1 MDRNISLHAYIK
13 EELLNR
19 MKSNEYK
26 KGDKIPT
33 EHELC
38 EHFDVSRTTIR
49 TALNQLTIEGY
60 LVRKQGKGTFVADQK
75 VRQTL
80 TQTVKKYGDQI
91 AIQGKRAE
99 IRLVDIQVIPANE
112 LIQQQLGV
120 PLQSPV
126 QQIERVRFANEEP
139 TQYEIAYI
147 P

>member
-1 MDRNISLHAYIK
+1 
-13 EELLNR
+13 
-19 MKSNEYK
+19 
-26 KGDKIPT
+26 
-33 EHELC
+33 
-38 EHFDVSRTTIR
+38 
-49 TALNQLTIEGY
+49 
-60 LVRKQGKGTFVADQK
+60 
-75 VRQTL
+75 
-80 TQTVKKYGDQI
+80 QI

-147 P
+147 PWQVAPGMTKEHAETSLYGSLEEEYDVHVGYTSEHVEIILADEIICQHLKCEQGA